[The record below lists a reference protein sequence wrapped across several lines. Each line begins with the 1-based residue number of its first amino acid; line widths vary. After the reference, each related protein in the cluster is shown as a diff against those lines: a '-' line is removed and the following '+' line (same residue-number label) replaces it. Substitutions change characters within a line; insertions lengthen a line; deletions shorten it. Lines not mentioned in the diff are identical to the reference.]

1 MTPPSATEKIT
12 GSCLCGTVA
21 FEFTLPTWFV
31 GHCHCT
37 MCQRAHGAGF
47 VTWVGVREDSFR
59 VTAGETDVVH
69 YQSSEHTTRSFCGR
83 CGSSMFCNN
92 DQHDNAFDITVANLH
107 GEIDRSVTSHFY
119 YDCRAG
125 WLTINDDLK
134 KLGGESGT
142 EPL

>member
-1 MTPPSATEKIT
+1 MNTPPMT
-12 GSCLCGTVA
+12 GTCLCGTVA
-21 FEFTLPTWFV
+21 FEFQLPALFA

-47 VTWVGVREDSFR
+47 VTWVGVREDGFQI
-59 VTAGETDVVH
+59 TAGEGDVVH
-69 YQSSEHTTRSFCGR
+69 YQSSDHTTRSFCGR
-83 CGSSMFCNN
+83 CGSSMLCNN
-92 DQHDNAFDITVANLH
+92 DTHDNIIDITVANLH
-107 GEIDRSVTSHFY
+107 RDIDRQIKAHVY

-125 WLTINDDLK
+125 WLTINDELR

>member
-1 MTPPSATEKIT
+1 MNTPVIT
-12 GSCLCGTVA
+12 GSCLCGTVSFDLA
-21 FEFTLPTWFV
+21 LPTLFA

-47 VTWVGVREDSFR
+47 VTWVGVREDGFR
-59 VTAGETDVVH
+59 ITAGEDAVVH
-69 YQSSEHTTRSFCGR
+69 YRSSAHTTRSFCGL

-92 DQHDNAFDITVANLH
+92 DEHDNVIDVTVANLH
-107 GEIDRSVTSHFY
+107 GELDRVIKSHFY

-125 WLTINDDLK
+125 WLTVNDNLR
-134 KLGGESGT
+134 KLGGKNGT

>member
-1 MTPPSATEKIT
+1 MNTPTVT
-12 GSCLCGTVA
+12 VSCLCGTVSFA
-21 FEFTLPTWFV
+21 FELPTLFA

-47 VTWVGVREDSFR
+47 VTWVGVREDGFR
-59 VTAGETDVVH
+59 ITAGAADVVH
-69 YQSSEHTTRSFCGR
+69 YRSSAHTTRSFCGC
-83 CGSSMFCNN
+83 CGSSMFCNG
-92 DQHDNAFDITVANLH
+92 DNHENVIDITLANLH
-107 GEIDRSVTSHFY
+107 GDIDRAVDVHFY

-134 KLGGESGT
+134 KLGGEGGT

>member
-92 DQHDNAFDITVANLH
+92 DQHDNVFDITVANLH

>member
-1 MTPPSATEKIT
+1 MTAETPTDVIT
-12 GSCLCGTVA
+12 GDCLCGTVA
-21 FEFTLPTWFV
+21 FEFDLPTLFA

-37 MCQRAHGAGF
+37 MCQRAHGAGI
-47 VTWVGVREDSFR
+47 VTWVGVREDGFR
-59 VTAGETDVVH
+59 VTSGQEEVVD
-69 YQSSEHTTRSFCGR
+69 YRSSEHTTRSFCGR

-92 DQHDNAFDITVANLH
+92 VHHENIIDITVANLH
-107 GEIDRSVTSHFY
+107 GDLDRPVKSHFY

-125 WLTINDDLK
+125 WLTVNDDLK